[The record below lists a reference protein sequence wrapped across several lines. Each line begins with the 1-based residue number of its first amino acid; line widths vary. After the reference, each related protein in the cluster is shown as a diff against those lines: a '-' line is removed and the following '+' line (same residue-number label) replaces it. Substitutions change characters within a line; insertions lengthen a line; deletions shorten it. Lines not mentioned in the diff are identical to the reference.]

1 MQKNQLATNRNKK
14 ASSAATLKASHL
26 TVVPTINRNTAMNNS
41 NALATNNQL
50 PDEITLIIYQAKL
63 THQTMWSSSKALH
76 TLGTM
81 IKEGINKEN
90 LKGIGYNIELLANNL
105 MDWSLSL
112 EKTLADGGFDNE

>member
-1 MQKNQLATNRNKK
+1 MQSRKSQTKK
-14 ASSAATLKASHL
+14 ALSASTPKAPILKL
-26 TVVPTINRNTAMNNS
+26 IPTINRNTAMNNS
-41 NALATNNQL
+41 NALAANNQL
-50 PDEITLIIYQAKL
+50 PDEIALIIYQAKL
-63 THQTMWSSSKALH
+63 THQTMWSNGKALH

>member
-1 MQKNQLATNRNKK
+1 MQKSQLATNRNKK
-14 ASSAATLKASHL
+14 ASSAGTLKASYL
-26 TVVPTINRNTAMNNS
+26 KLVSERDTNMNNG

-50 PDEITLIIYQAKL
+50 PDEIALIIYQAKL